1 MVSTRDNDDF
11 NGFMEKKNWPQK
23 KKKKKKFIAITEP
36 LSNVSNTRLGLYA
49 L

>member
-23 KKKKKKFIAITEP
+23 LDELLHFNIVTVSDI
-36 LSNVSNTRLGLYA
+36 SNGWPQ
-49 L
+49 